1 VVELLRL
8 TVMRIPI
15 PIPISRTTTAT
26 MSRIQ
31 PAALM

>member
-8 TVMRIPI
+8 TVMKI

-31 PAALM
+31 LAALM